1 MNDKLGL
8 YIHIPFCSGK
18 CPYCDFYSKAV
29 RTEDV
34 LKYTDELLK
43 SIEYWSK
50 QTNRKITSV
59 YFGGGTPNMLGT
71 DNLCKVLN
79 KVFDCFNVLEEA
91 EITTELNPTYSDS
104 INFIKLKTCGFN
116 RLSFGMQSAN
126 DDELK
131 ILGRKHTTDE
141 VKKVIELAQNAGFS
155 NISLDL
161 MLGVPKQTKE
171 SLKKSIEFCSSC
183 KVKHI
188 SAYILKVEENTPFY
202 KNKDIL
208 DIPDEDTQA
217 DLYSFACEQLE
228 NLGYYQYEIS
238 NFANEGFESKH
249 NLTYWQCEE
258 YIGIGPSAHSFFNG
272 ERFYY
277 NRSFEDFYN
286 NKIIKDC
293 IGGTKE
299 EYIMLNLRLSNGI
312 NFDDYKKRFNEDFP
326 TDILKSA
333 EKFKKFGFLDIT
345 DKSIKL
351 NKKGFLLSNAII
363 SELI

>member
-1 MNDKLGL
+1 MCSKLGL

-29 RTEDV
+29 NESDISI
-34 LKYTDELLK
+34 YTSELLK

-50 QTNRKITSV
+50 KTNRTITSV
-59 YFGGGTPNMLGT
+59 YFGGGTPNMIGV
-71 DNLCKVLN
+71 DNLCKVLC
-79 KVFDCFNVLEEA
+79 KVFECFTVDKNA
-91 EITTELNPTYSDS
+91 EITTELNPTFSDS
-104 INFIKLKTCGFN
+104 LDFFKLRQYGFN

-126 DDELK
+126 DEELK
-131 ILGRKHTTDE
+131 ILGRKHTNDE
-141 VKKVIELAQNAGFS
+141 VKKIIKLAQNAGFN

-171 SLKKSIEFCSSC
+171 SLLKSIEFCKSC
-183 KVKHI
+183 GVQHI

-202 KNKDIL
+202 KNKASL
-208 DIPDEDTQA
+208 DIPDDDAQA
-217 DLYSFACEQLE
+217 ELYTYACEQLE

-238 NFANEGFESKH
+238 NFSNEGYESKH
-249 NLTYWQCEE
+249 NLTYWECEE

-277 NRSFEDFYN
+277 NRSFDEFYN
-286 NKIIKDC
+286 NKINYDC

-299 EYIMLNLRLSNGI
+299 EYIMLNLRLAKGI
-312 NFDDYKKRFNEDFP
+312 SFDEYKNRFGEDFP
-326 TDILKSA
+326 ADILNKA
-333 EKFKKFGFLDIT
+333 GKFKKFGLLDIT
-345 DKSIKL
+345 DNCLKL

>member
-1 MNDKLGL
+1 MDNKFGL

-18 CPYCDFYSKAV
+18 CPYCDFFSKAV
-29 RTEDV
+29 DNDSITT
-34 LKYTDELLK
+34 YTTELLK
-43 SIEYWSK
+43 SVEYWSN
-50 QTNRKITSV
+50 QTDRVITSV

-71 DNLCKVLN
+71 DNLCKVLD
-79 KVFDCFNVLEEA
+79 KVYSCFKISDNA

-104 INFIKLKTCGFN
+104 IDFAKLKSHGFN

-131 ILGRKHTTDE
+131 ILGRKHTNDE
-141 VKKVIELAQNAGFS
+141 VKKVITLAQNAGFD

-171 SLKKSIEFCSSC
+171 SLLRSIEFCKSC
-183 KVKHI
+183 NVKHI

-202 KNKDIL
+202 KKKDIL
-208 DIPDEDTQA
+208 DIPDDDTQA
-217 DLYSFACEQLE
+217 ELYTFACEELE
-228 NLGYYQYEIS
+228 KLGYYQYEIS
-238 NFANEGFESKH
+238 NFSNTGFESRH
-249 NLTYWQCEE
+249 NLTYWECDE

-299 EYIMLNLRLSNGI
+299 EYIMLNLRLAKGI
-312 NFDDYKKRFNEDFP
+312 SFDDYKKRFNEDFP
-326 TDILKSA
+326 TETLKKV
-333 EKFKKFGFLDIT
+333 EKFKKFGLFDIT
-345 DKSIKL
+345 DKCIKL

>member
-1 MNDKLGL
+1 MNNKLGL

-18 CPYCDFYSKAV
+18 CPYCDFFSKAV
-29 RTEDV
+29 DTNSV
-34 LKYTDELLK
+34 NTYTNELLK

-50 QTNRKITSV
+50 QTDRQITSI

-71 DNLCKVLN
+71 DNLCKVLD
-79 KVFDCFNVLEEA
+79 KVFICFNVLQNA

-104 INFIKLKTCGFN
+104 IDFAKLKKYGFN

-131 ILGRKHTTDE
+131 ILGRKHTSDE
-141 VKKVIELAQNAGFS
+141 VKAVINLAKNAGFN

-161 MLGVPKQTKE
+161 MLGIPKQNKD
-171 SLKKSIEFCSSC
+171 SLQESIEFCKSC
-183 KVKHI
+183 DVQHI

-202 KNKDIL
+202 KNIDNL
-208 DIPDEDTQA
+208 NIPDEDTQA
-217 DLYSFACEQLE
+217 DLYSFACEKLE
-228 NLGYYQYEIS
+228 ELGYYQYEIS

-249 NLTYWQCEE
+249 NLTYWECEE
-258 YIGIGPSAHSFFNG
+258 YIGIGPSAHSFFNC

-299 EYIMLNLRLSNGI
+299 EYIMLNLRLTKGI
-312 NFDDYKKRFNEDFP
+312 SFDEYKNRFDEDFP
-326 TDILKSA
+326 SIILNKA
-333 EKFKKFGFLDIT
+333 EKFRKFGLLDIT
-345 DKSIKL
+345 DKGLKL